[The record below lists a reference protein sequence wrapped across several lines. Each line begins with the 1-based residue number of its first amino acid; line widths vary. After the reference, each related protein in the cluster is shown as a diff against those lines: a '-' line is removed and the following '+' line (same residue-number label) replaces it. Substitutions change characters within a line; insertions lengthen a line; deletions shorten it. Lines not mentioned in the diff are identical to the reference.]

1 MSDNENEGDR
11 TQRYD
16 SGVATDDKS
25 ELRNVLAEILSRLD
39 RLEHSERRSNRVDP
53 SESSPS
59 LNIPRGR

>member
-1 MSDNENEGDR
+1 MQNHRRGSKTKTMSDNENEGDR

-39 RLEHSERRSNRVDP
+39 RLENSER
-53 SESSPS
+53 
-59 LNIPRGR
+59 